1 MARARWL
8 IVISFL
14 VIYFDYVSLSS
25 MLPLIQKLRRV
36 IDINYKNC
44 PGVILVVDQSFD
56 QDYIE
61 KLVTNFGSVVV
72 LQTDSISSLSLEEH
86 QPEVVCYHLV
96 HFTFQLQQFLIEQM
110 RDKLKQMFYLK
121 LTIIVI
127 VSELE
132 VTGDVQ
138 QLLQN
143 TQSEDIIIIDLDTNL
158 TNFQIYQWRVD
169 GQIHQHSDTTDFFEV
184 RRTSNL
190 GP

>member
-86 QPEVVCYHLV
+86 KPEVVCYHLV
-96 HFTFQLQQFLIEQM
+96 HFTFQLQQF
-110 RDKLKQMFYLK
+110 
-121 LTIIVI
+121 
-127 VSELE
+127 
-132 VTGDVQ
+132 
-138 QLLQN
+138 
-143 TQSEDIIIIDLDTNL
+143 IIDVN
-158 TNFQIYQWRVD
+158 
-169 GQIHQHSDTTDFFEV
+169 HSSKFLNQ
-184 RRTSNL
+184 R
-190 GP
+190 

>member
-14 VIYFDYVSLSS
+14 VTYFDYVSLSS

-36 IDINYKNC
+36 IDINYKKC

-96 HFTFQLQQFLIEQM
+96 HFTFQLQQFIIEQM

-132 VTGDVQ
+132 VTGGVQ
-138 QLLQN
+138 QLLQH
-143 TQSEDIIIIDLDTNL
+143 TQSEDIIIID
-158 TNFQIYQWRVD
+158 
-169 GQIHQHSDTTDFFEV
+169 
-184 RRTSNL
+184 
-190 GP
+190 